1 MKKLLKGI
9 MIGSIIVIG
18 SVVLVR
24 QGMKLGCQLYEDMK
38 QDIIEEYKIEE
49 SRRKENNKQ
58 HMAEIL
64 TPLKPVSE
72 TIMAMEGYA
81 C

>member
-18 SVVLVR
+18 SIVLVK
-24 QGMKLGCQLYEDMK
+24 QGMKVGCQLYEDMK
-38 QDIIEEYKIEE
+38 QDIIEEYIAEE
-49 SRRKENNKQ
+49 SERENRSKQ

-72 TIMAMEGYA
+72 TIMAMEGFA
-81 C
+81 V

>member
-1 MKKLLKGI
+1 MKKIFKGI

-18 SVVLVR
+18 SVILVR
-24 QGMKLGCQLYEDMK
+24 QGMKIGLELVEDIK
-38 QDIIEEYKIEE
+38 EDAIEEYKMEQ
-49 SRRKENNKQ
+49 KHDKQ
-58 HMAEIL
+58 YMAEIL

>member
-1 MKKLLKGI
+1 MKKIFKGI

-18 SVVLVR
+18 SVILVR
-24 QGMKLGCQLYEDMK
+24 QGMKIGYQAYEDLK

-49 SRRKENNKQ
+49 QRRKDNSKQ